1 MKYIVNKMIWNIFF
15 LFIFIWL
22 LLTQAI
28 NIYSQTNQGTI
39 FENPIK
45 YNSLGEILINLVD
58 WVVIILIP
66 ILALS
71 IVYIGFRMVL
81 VFGSKPEEYIKWKNS
96 LGWSLVGLFI
106 VLGSKGIILVI
117 QNTVDNV
124 LKEPTVNAV
133 NVIEVS

>member
-1 MKYIVNKMIWNIFF
+1 MIHHIKKIKKFF
-15 LFIFIWL
+15 ISFFFILTFIL
-22 LLTQAI
+22 
-28 NIYSQTNQGTI
+28 IYTANSFAQKTI

-45 YNSLGEILINLVD
+45 HDSLGSLLIDLID

-66 ILALS
+66 ILVLS

-81 VFGSKPEEYIKWKNS
+81 VLGSRPEEYTKWKNS

-106 VLGSKGIILVI
+106 VLGAKGIILVI

-124 LKEPTVNAV
+124 LRTSSTNASD
-133 NVIEVS
+133 IIDIS